1 MEITL
6 IYIISQI
13 ITVAYFGVLTL
24 SYLLQNRMKILV
36 TNFVAHIGQTVSMAM
51 LNGYTGA
58 AMSLIMTIRDLV
70 LLIQEKRKVKG
81 KKISE
86 RFDLMV
92 LVITVAAVILLT
104 IFTYN
109 GFLSLMSVV
118 ATLIT
123 TISLWQKNVKV
134 YKILGITAGVL
145 WLIYNAFIM
154 SIMGIILESILLIAS
169 IIGYIRDSKKEKN
182 IIASEVE

>member
-1 MEITL
+1 MEITV

-24 SYLLQNRMKILV
+24 SYLLQNRLKILV
-36 TNFVAHIGQTVSMAM
+36 TNFIAHVGQTISMAM

-70 LLIQEKRKVKG
+70 LLVQENRKIKGRKV
-81 KKISE
+81 SE
-86 RFDLMV
+86 KFDLIV
-92 LVITVAAVILLT
+92 LVVTVIVVIFLT
-104 IFTYN
+104 VFTYN
-109 GFLSLMSVV
+109 GFLSLMSVI

-123 TISLWQKNVKV
+123 TVSLWQKNVKV
-134 YKILGITAGVL
+134 YKILGIIAGIL

-169 IIGYIRDSKKEKN
+169 IIGYIRDSKKEKHM
-182 IIASEVE
+182 SEVK

>member
-1 MEITL
+1 MEITV

-24 SYLLQNRMKILV
+24 SYLLQNRLKILV
-36 TNFVAHIGQTVSMAM
+36 TNFIAHIGQTISMAM

-70 LLIQEKRKVKG
+70 LLVQEKRKIKG
-81 KKISE
+81 RKVSE
-86 RFDLMV
+86 KFDLIV
-92 LVITVAAVILLT
+92 LVVTVIVV

-109 GFLSLMSVV
+109 GFLSLMSVI

-123 TISLWQKNVKV
+123 TVSLWQKNVKT
-134 YKILGITAGVL
+134 YKILGIIANIL
-145 WLIYNAFIM
+145 WLIYNTFIM
-154 SIMGIILESILLIAS
+154 SIMGVVLESILLIAS
-169 IIGYIRDSKKEKN
+169 IIGYIKDSKNEKN
-182 IIASEVE
+182 ISEVE

>member
-1 MEITL
+1 MEVTV

-24 SYLLQNRMKILV
+24 SYLLQNRLKILV
-36 TNFVAHIGQTVSMAM
+36 TNFIAHVGQTISMAM

-70 LLIQEKRKVKG
+70 LLVQEKRKFKG
-81 KKISE
+81 KKVSE
-86 RFDLMV
+86 KFDLMV
-92 LVITVAAVILLT
+92 LVVTVIAVILLT
-104 IFTYN
+104 VFTYN
-109 GFLSLMSVV
+109 GFLSLMSVI

-123 TISLWQKNVKV
+123 TVSLWQKNVKV
-134 YKILGITAGVL
+134 YKILGIIAGIL

-154 SIMGIILESILLIAS
+154 SIMGIILLQ
-169 IIGYIRDSKKEKN
+169 
-182 IIASEVE
+182 

>member
-1 MEITL
+1 MEITV

-13 ITVAYFGVLTL
+13 ITVAYFGILTL
-24 SYLLQNRMKILV
+24 SYLLQNRLKILV
-36 TNFVAHIGQTVSMAM
+36 TNFIAHVGQTISMAM

-70 LLIQEKRKVKG
+70 LLVQEKRKIKG
-81 KKISE
+81 KKVSE
-86 RFDLMV
+86 KFDLMV
-92 LVITVAAVILLT
+92 LVVTVISVILLT
-104 IFTYN
+104 VFTYN
-109 GFLSLMSVV
+109 GFLSLMSVI

-123 TISLWQKNVKV
+123 TVSLWQKNVKV
-134 YKILGITAGVL
+134 YKILGIIAGIL

-169 IIGYIRDSKKEKN
+169 IIGYIRDSKKEKHM
-182 IIASEVE
+182 SEVK